1 MAVKLSPVLNS
12 QIFDA
17 NGNPLIGG
25 TIETYLAGS
34 SIPFNTFV
42 SSDGLTPQ
50 TNPIVLNALGQT
62 ANLIWLQSGAFY
74 KFIVKDSLGNV
85 QNTLDNI
92 QGVNELIVNL
102 DQWILSDIVPTYI
115 NATIFTLT
123 GDQTSV
129 YQISRRLKLS
139 VTAGTLYGTVL
150 SAVYGASTT
159 VTVKLDSGAL
169 DAGLSSLSYG
179 ILTPDNSSFP
189 SIIED
194 TRQTIV
200 ATATTTPLWD
210 AVGKIQDWTGT
221 PTITNLPNAPQAGSQ
236 RITYPA
242 AGTII
247 TDNANISVQ
256 GNATYTVAAGDELR
270 ITAITTT
277 TFYVT
282 IQRKDGS
289 AIGSKQIQP
298 ITASVAANALTL
310 TLNPTSL
317 DFRSATLT
325 SGAINTRTVSAAIS
339 LIISSGSTLG
349 TINAQLSRIAVIA
362 IDNAGTVELAAVNI
376 AGGNDL
382 SETGLITT
390 VAEGGS
396 GAADS
401 ANIIY
406 STTARSNVP
415 YRVVGYV
422 ESTQTTAGTWATS
435 PSTIQG
441 VGGQALAA
449 LSSMGYG
456 QTWQTVTRVT
466 GTTYYNT
473 TGKPIQVTFIPTTP
487 TNWSINGYSMPVI
500 SGSVVQSIIPPGA
513 SYLLNAAS
521 VGVWAELR

>member
-92 QGVNELIVNL
+92 QGVNELIINL

-115 NATIFTLT
+115 NATTFTLA

-256 GNATYTVAAGDELR
+256 GNATYTVAAGDELT

-282 IQRKDGS
+282 IDRKDGQS
-289 AIGSKQIQP
+289 VGFKQIQP
-298 ITASVAANALTL
+298 ITASVGASALTV

-317 DFRSATLT
+317 DFRDATLT
-325 SGAINTRTVSAAIS
+325 SGTVNSRTVSSAIS
-339 LIISSGSTLG
+339 LVVPSGATLG
-349 TINAQLSRIAVIA
+349 TISAQQSRLIALA
-362 IDNAGTVELAAVNI
+362 IDNAGTIELAIVNL

-382 SETGLITT
+382 SETGVISTT
-390 VAEGGS
+390 ALSTGS
-396 GAADS
+396 DS
-401 ANIIY
+401 ANVIY
-406 STTARSNVP
+406 STTARTNVP
-415 YRVVGYV
+415 YRVVGFV
-422 ESTQTTAGTWATS
+422 DSTQATAGTWATA

-441 VGGQALAA
+441 YGGQALTAM
-449 LSSMGYG
+449 SSIGYG

-473 TGKPIQVTFIPTTP
+473 TGKPIQVSFIPTTP
-487 TNWSINGYSMPVI
+487 INWAIGGYSMPCN
-500 SGSVVQSIIPPGA
+500 SGVMVQSIIPPNA
-513 SYLLNAAS
+513 SYLLQATS
-521 VGVWAELR
+521 VGTWAELR

>member
-92 QGVNELIVNL
+92 QGVNELIINL
-102 DQWILSDIVPTYI
+102 DQWILSNIVPTYI
-115 NATIFTLT
+115 NATTFTLT

-242 AGTII
+242 AGTVI
-247 TDNANISVQ
+247 TDNANIDVQ
-256 GNATYTVAAGDELR
+256 GNANYTVVAGDELT

-282 IQRKDGS
+282 VKRKDGTAVIPDASITS
-289 AIGSKQIQP
+289 AKFADGALIEDTANGIGYGTGAGGTVTQLTSKS
-298 ITASVAANALTL
+298 TAV
-310 TLNPTSL
+310 TLNSPTGRITMHNAAL
-317 DFRSATLT
+317 A
-325 SGAINTRTVSAAIS
+325 SGAIAGFSVNNTS
-339 LIISSGSTLG
+339 
-349 TINAQLSRIAVIA
+349 AQL
-362 IDNAGTVELAAVNI
+362 IDVTL
-376 AGGNDL
+376 L
-382 SETGLITT
+382 SI
-390 VAEGGS
+390 V
-396 GAADS
+396 D
-401 ANIIY
+401 
-406 STTARSNVP
+406 
-415 YRVVGYV
+415 
-422 ESTQTTAGTWATS
+422 
-435 PSTIQG
+435 G
-441 VGGQALAA
+441 V
-449 LSSMGYG
+449 
-456 QTWQTVTRVT
+456 
-466 GTTYYNT
+466 
-473 TGKPIQVTFIPTTP
+473 
-487 TNWSINGYSMPVI
+487 
-500 SGSVVQSIIPPGA
+500 
-513 SYLLNAAS
+513 AS
-521 VGVWAELR
+521 VGAYNIQTQPAANGFNVYVKNISAGSLSEAIRFNFVVIKGAIS